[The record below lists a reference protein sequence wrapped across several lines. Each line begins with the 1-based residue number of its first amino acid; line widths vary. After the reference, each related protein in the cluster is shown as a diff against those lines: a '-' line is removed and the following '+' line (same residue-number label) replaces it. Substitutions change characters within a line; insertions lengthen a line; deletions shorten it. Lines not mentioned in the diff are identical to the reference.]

1 MLCLV
6 AAPAA
11 AWLQQPFAGPI
22 AAHRKLGLPR
32 VAAVASDSSDVEGLR
47 EALEAVLRGSEVERQ
62 MTDVADSAGR
72 IEALPLWTS
81 RWTALP
87 GFTHTIRIDEPRY
100 VHMFNA
106 LLARGGPAHFGQL
119 KLPKGASFGA
129 DYMLRSSEAAPKV
142 GVLMEALTAEVQPD
156 GSIAVMARVLGR
168 FRIATPTAA
177 APYAC
182 ADVALLPDEEELSEA
197 RGMQQPTDIPAHWRT
212 EAARAAAATASLTWW
227 EAEAGRTT
235 AAAAVAEASAATAA
249 AKDAAAAAATAAAAA
264 AAAAAPVA
272 GREEAAAEEED
283 GRGATTNA
291 AASILAQGLADEERR
306 GTEVPAPFNLR
317 LSIAGCAS
325 SARSAAERAAEAS
338 LATEP
343 EPER

>member
-212 EAARAAAATASLTWW
+212 EAARAAAATASLT
-227 EAEAGRTT
+227 
-235 AAAAVAEASAATAA
+235 
-249 AKDAAAAAATAAAAA
+249 
-264 AAAAAPVA
+264 
-272 GREEAAAEEED
+272 
-283 GRGATTNA
+283 
-291 AASILAQGLADEERR
+291 
-306 GTEVPAPFNLR
+306 
-317 LSIAGCAS
+317 C
-325 SARSAAERAAEAS
+325 
-338 LATEP
+338 
-343 EPER
+343 

>member
-1 MLCLV
+1 M
-6 AAPAA
+6 
-11 AWLQQPFAGPI
+11 
-22 AAHRKLGLPR
+22 
-32 VAAVASDSSDVEGLR
+32 
-47 EALEAVLRGSEVERQ
+47 ALEAVLRGSEVERR
-62 MTDVADSAGR
+62 MTDVADSAGS

-87 GFTHTIRIDEPRY
+87 GFTHTIKIDEPRY

-119 KLPKGASFGA
+119 KLPKGASFGG

-142 GVLMEALTAEVQPD
+142 GVLMEALTAEVLPD
-156 GSIAVMARVLGR
+156 GSIAIVARVLGR

-197 RGMQQPTDIPAHWRT
+197 RGMQQPTDIPAHWRM

-227 EAEAGRTT
+227 EAEAGRTS
-235 AAAAVAEASAATAA
+235 AAAAVAEATAATAA
-249 AKDAAAAAATAAAAA
+249 AKDAAAAAA
-264 AAAAAPVA
+264 AAAPVA
-272 GREEAAAEEED
+272 GTEEAAAAEEED
-283 GRGATTNA
+283 GRGAATNA
-291 AASILAQGLADEERR
+291 AASILAQGLANEERR
-306 GTEVPAPFNLR
+306 GTEVPAPFNLG

-343 EPER
+343 